1 MNNASSRP
9 ASSRL
14 RTKSFSNTWQTTIAV
29 MVMVTVSVVVSIWFF
44 WRSLYL
50 PELKNHARYLTT
62 ELKLVTATREHWGE
76 NEEVRQWILAN
87 NHVVVVEDPSQFP
100 DVSDKALVGFFTD
113 VIQEEISKKLGH
125 DSVVYFKFKP
135 TPQLWVQDTASPE
148 FWIRE
153 PVIFYAQYSPSSLIF
168 FLLGIPLFTLLTI
181 LLLVRQL
188 NRPLRKLQQAATNY
202 IRLGSATTLPTNTG
216 TTEIRRVNMAF
227 NRLFS
232 TLNQAQKERTVML
245 AGISHDLRTPLT
257 RMCLTAEM
265 LPDEFFREGLIYDI
279 EDMDAI
285 LEQFISFMKDGSDEA
300 VSLTNLDSIFREI
313 MVQFAPLE
321 FIYQTDGLREVAI
334 RPLSIKRL
342 IINLI
347 VNAQRYGKPPIYL
360 TATITPTFN
369 SQDID
374 PDDEK
379 SVSTPG
385 IVRKAKEQLIIC
397 VRDCGPGVAND
408 QLERIMQPFERGE
421 SARTTQGSGLGL
433 AIVQRIAGL
442 HHGTVEAINHPE
454 GGLQVCVRIP
464 LVSQTQ
470 STLNDDTDEDTES

>member
-125 DSVVYFKFKP
+125 DSVVCFKFKP

-257 RMCLTAEM
+257 RMRLTAEM

-300 VSLTNLDSIFREI
+300 VSLTNLECIFREI